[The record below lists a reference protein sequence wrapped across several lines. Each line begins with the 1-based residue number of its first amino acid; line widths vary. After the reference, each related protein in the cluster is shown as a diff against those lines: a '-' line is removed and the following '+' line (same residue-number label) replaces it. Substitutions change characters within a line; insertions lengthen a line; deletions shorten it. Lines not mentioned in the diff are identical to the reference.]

1 MIMSAPDQKS
11 MRTCIKDL
19 KKNNVKI
26 LVKSCETSYTADQ
39 LAKEGI
45 EVQELIFQ
53 DGQLPSQDVID
64 RWLRIVDNFFDPK
77 VPQGIAAGLESKQ
90 APAE

>member
-1 MIMSAPDQKS
+1 MYKQKEKTGMYYQPTPISYENYHFLIMSAPDEKS

-26 LVKSCETSYTADQ
+26 LVKACETNYTADQ

-45 EVQELIFQ
+45 EV
-53 DGQLPSQDVID
+53 
-64 RWLRIVDNFFDPK
+64 
-77 VPQGIAAGLESKQ
+77 
-90 APAE
+90 

>member
-1 MIMSAPDQKS
+1 

-26 LVKSCETSYTADQ
+26 MIKSCETSYTAEE

-45 EVQELIFQ
+45 QVEELIFQ
-53 DGQLPSQDVID
+53 DG
-64 RWLRIVDNFFDPK
+64 
-77 VPQGIAAGLESKQ
+77 
-90 APAE
+90 